1 MKRRNKFLL
10 GLLSITTMMS
20 AFLTSPISSKA
31 YMVNNGI
38 CVGTGEDMVCIE
50 SGDEAYEWSAPTA
63 DVHVSRDYI
72 KKHFTEIMFN
82 NMQNSSPTGEKKI
95 GYKYFIKNSEYPSLE
110 DPDNYWVIYEDIISR
125 LYTYINSD
133 YLAGYSELEDFWFT
147 GNSITDIQRR
157 GLYNQAMEENETI
170 RQEATLKAIE
180 NFDLDA
186 RSCADGYSMIP
197 NQIACVANGSI
208 SIPDKYTITQFEELD
223 LAYWSKGNTALT
235 YKADTR
241 RTVAFSLPTD
251 IRDYVENIVRVK
263 ITYTTCDHKTGKN
276 CDEEGES
283 KTVDYY
289 DTGTLAITRSK
300 DRTFITE
307 IPILAR
313 TSELLEIANKYDSI
327 KDSKNGKNEGRLFND
342 RSTKNL
348 ANAYDWY
355 LVLNVEDTM
364 YIEMIEVESTLY
376 TGETITADTEGSVI
390 QDKAE
395 KTAGWLAFL
404 NGLGDSLKGIA
415 LGILVIVVAIVLV
428 PIILMFVAWGKN
440 NSNVKS
446 AKAMNKIAND
456 NRNAELE
463 HQTKMAELEAKKNR
477 KYYQN
482 RNNNTY
488 RKKNNK
494 RRK

>member
-1 MKRRNKFLL
+1 MKRGNKLL
-10 GLLSITTMMS
+10 IGLLSIATMMS
-20 AFLTSPISSKA
+20 AFFTSPTSSKA
-31 YMVNNGI
+31 YMVNNGA
-38 CVGTGEDMVCIE
+38 CVGSGDDMVCIGGSE
-50 SGDEAYEWSAPTA
+50 DSSEWSAPTA
-63 DVHVSRDYI
+63 DVNVSRDFI
-72 KKHFTEIMFN
+72 QKHFTKSMFN

-95 GYKYFIKNSEYPSLE
+95 GYKYFIKNSEHPSLE
-110 DPDNYWVIYEDIISR
+110 DPDNYWVIYEDVISR

-133 YLAGYSELEDFWFT
+133 YLKGYSELEDLWFT
-147 GNSITDIQRR
+147 GNGILVAQRKL
-157 GLYNQAMEENETI
+157 LYDKALVENEKI
-170 RQEATLKAIE
+170 RKEATLAAIE
-180 NFDLDA
+180 KFALDA
-186 RSCADGYSMIP
+186 RSCADGYAMIP
-197 NQIACVANGSI
+197 NQLACVANGSI
-208 SIPDKYTITQFEELD
+208 TIPDKYTITQFEELD

-235 YKADTR
+235 YDSDTR
-241 RTVAFSLPTD
+241 RTIAFSLPTD

-342 RSTKNL
+342 RSTKNV

-404 NGLGDSLKGIA
+404 NGLGNSFKGIGKA
-415 LGILVIVVAIVLV
+415 AIAIVAAIVLV
-428 PIILMFVAWGKN
+428 PIIFMFVSMIKN
-440 NSNVKS
+440 ASNVNTTRK
-446 AKAMNKIAND
+446 MNKLAAD